1 MIKDKFTPLEIQEV
15 EDLAKVMSRETIAS
29 HFNITTYV
37 FNNFRKF
44 QPELEEA
51 YKRGV
56 NARKSGT
63 KFQRRKRILEPTS
76 KSMTIELSQDEAWAK
91 FKEMFD
97 ANKKKRMLRELK
109 RSNVLG

>member
-37 FNNFRKF
+37 FNNLSKA
-44 QPELEEA
+44 QPELQEA

-56 NARKSGT
+56 SARKSGT
-63 KFQRRKRILEPTS
+63 KFQRKKRVLEATS
-76 KSMTIELSQDEAWAK
+76 KSQTIELSQDEAWAK
-91 FKEMFD
+91 YKEVFD
-97 ANKKKRMLRELK
+97 ANKKKRLLRELQ
-109 RSNVLG
+109 S

>member
-15 EDLAKVMSRETIAS
+15 EDLAKVMGNERIAS

-37 FNNFRKF
+37 FNKLKKA

-51 YKRGV
+51 YKRGM
-56 NARKSGT
+56 NARELGT
-63 KFQRRKRILEPTS
+63 IFQRKRRTLESNS

-91 FKEMFD
+91 FKEVFD
-97 ANKKKRMLRELK
+97 ANKKKRLLRELQ
-109 RSNVLG
+109 S

>member
-37 FNNFRKF
+37 FNNLSKA
-44 QPELEEA
+44 QPELQEA

-56 NARKSGT
+56 SARKSGT
-63 KFQRRKRILEPTS
+63 KFQRKKRVLELTS
-76 KSMTIELSQDEAWAK
+76 KSMPNELSQDEAWAK
-91 FKEMFD
+91 FKEVFD
-97 ANKKKRMLRELK
+97 ANKKKRLLREL
-109 RSNVLG
+109 RG

>member
-15 EDLAKVMSRETIAS
+15 EDLAKVMGKERIAS
-29 HFNITTYV
+29 HFNITAYV
-37 FNNFRKF
+37 FDNLRKS

-56 NARKSGT
+56 NTRKSGMN
-63 KFQRRKRILEPTS
+63 FQKRKRILEPTS

-91 FKEMFD
+91 FKEVFD
-97 ANKKKRMLRELK
+97 ANKKKRLLRELQ
-109 RSNVLG
+109 S

>member
-37 FNNFRKF
+37 FNNLSKA
-44 QPELEEA
+44 QPELQEA

-56 NARKSGT
+56 S
-63 KFQRRKRILEPTS
+63 
-76 KSMTIELSQDEAWAK
+76 AK
-91 FKEMFD
+91 IRHEIS
-97 ANKKKRMLRELK
+97 KKKTCP
-109 RSNVLG
+109 

>member
-15 EDLAKVMSRETIAS
+15 EELAKVMNRERIAF
-29 HFNITTYV
+29 HFHMTPYAFDKLAKV
-37 FNNFRKF
+37 
-44 QPELEEA
+44 QPELQEA

-63 KFQRRKRILEPTS
+63 KFQRKKRVLEPTL

-91 FKEMFD
+91 FKEVFD
-97 ANKKKRMLRELK
+97 ANKKKRLLREL
-109 RSNVLG
+109 RG

>member
-15 EDLAKVMSRETIAS
+15 EDLAKVMGNERIAS
-29 HFNITTYV
+29 HFTITAYV
-37 FNNFRKF
+37 FDNLRKS

-63 KFQRRKRILEPTS
+63 KFQKRKRTLETTS
-76 KSMTIELSQDEAWAK
+76 KSMPIELSQDEAWAK
-91 FKEMFD
+91 FKEEFD
-97 ANKKKRMLRELK
+97 ANKKKRLFRELQ
-109 RSNVLG
+109 S

>member
-15 EDLAKVMSRETIAS
+15 EDLAKVMGNERIAS

-37 FNNFRKF
+37 FNKLKKS

-56 NARKSGT
+56 NARELGT
-63 KFQRRKRILEPTS
+63 IFQRKRRTLESNS

-91 FKEMFD
+91 FKEVFD
-97 ANKKKRMLRELK
+97 ANKKKRLLRELQ
-109 RSNVLG
+109 S

>member
-37 FNNFRKF
+37 FNNLSKA
-44 QPELEEA
+44 QPELQEA

-56 NARKSGT
+56 SARKSGT
-63 KFQRRKRILEPTS
+63 KFQRKKRVLESNS

-91 FKEMFD
+91 FKEVFD
-97 ANKKKRMLRELK
+97 ANKKKRLLRELQ
-109 RSNVLG
+109 S